1 MTSEEA
7 AKLAT
12 RQGPAKERKAE
23 SAKTAIVRAK
33 FAIHLGNPGC
43 ILIGMLPIWLVTTL
57 PTWLVIFVA
66 LYALAVLYVAIKF
79 REVRKFLAGG
89 FFVSS
94 GILWYLWLTGTS
106 IPLVIPYVG
115 TVSMETPD
123 ISGQRAIVH
132 FILFLLC
139 FYFGFISSINPL
151 YKQLARSSVIGM
163 LVMLALIFIP
173 AGTFQYWQGWA
184 YVAVFIICSG
194 AYTVFLAKHDPA
206 LLKRRSEAGISH
218 EKEFTQKVVVALL
231 FAACFVLVV
240 LPPLDVRFGWSLVPW
255 QVSIIG
261 NALVALSF
269 YIFYLVS
276 KVNTYAA
283 ANVRVEEGQKVIST
297 GVYGLVRH
305 PMYFAAL
312 FLLVGTPLALGSL
325 WTLFF
330 SPVFVAILVARIL
343 NEEKV
348 LARDLTGYVEYTRKV
363 RYRLIPSV
371 W

>member
-1 MTSEEA
+1 MDQ
-7 AKLAT
+7 
-12 RQGPAKERKAE
+12 R
-23 SAKTAIVRAK
+23 
-33 FAIHLGNPGC
+33 PGY
-43 ILIGMLPIWLVTTL
+43 ILIGMLPMWLVTTL
-57 PTWLVIFVA
+57 PTWLVIFIV
-66 LYALAVLYVAIKF
+66 LYALAALYVAIKF
-79 REVRKFLAGG
+79 REVRKFLAGA

-106 IPLVIPYVG
+106 IPLVMPYVG
-115 TVSMETPD
+115 TVSIETPD

-139 FYFGFISSINPL
+139 FYFGFISNMNPL
-151 YKQLARSSVIGM
+151 YKQLVRSSVLGT
-163 LVMLALIFIP
+163 LALLALIFIP

-194 AYTVFLAKHDPA
+194 AYTVYLAKHDLA
-206 LLKRRSEAGISH
+206 LLKRRTEAGISH
-218 EKEFTQKVVVALL
+218 EKEFTQKVVMALL
-231 FAACFVLVV
+231 FAVCIVLVV
-240 LPPLDVRFGWSLVPW
+240 LPPLDVRFGWSLMPW

-261 NALVALSF
+261 DALVAFSF

-297 GVYGLVRH
+297 GVYGFVRH

-312 FLLVGTPLALGSL
+312 FLLIGTPLALGSW
-325 WTLFF
+325 WTLLLF
-330 SPVFVAILVARIL
+330 PVFIPILVARIL

-348 LARDLTGYVEYTRKV
+348 LVRDLPGYVEYTHNV